1 VLCIANSRYSTT
13 PFISSNISSAK
24 AIFPPKEEESHV
36 DQINS
41 YRDHRHCNTRPR
53 LQAFAASY
61 GGLSNDGGSMMS
73 SYYDKN
79 GWHLGLPPGARAA
92 LAAPQQQ
99 SARPGSGL
107 LLYAGR
113 SRGSTHAVPGANG
126 PAASGA
132 GVMSGEVLQ
141 NDWFWSGSHY

>member
-1 VLCIANSRYSTT
+1 MSIRSTLIVTTAIATLGLGST
-13 PFISSNISSAK
+13 
-24 AIFPPKEEESHV
+24 
-36 DQINS
+36 
-41 YRDHRHCNTRPR
+41 
-53 LQAFAASY
+53 AFAASY

-99 SARPGSGL
+99 SARPGRGL